1 MKAPGDPA
9 GLIREEGCTTVP
21 LQFVD
26 IHLAVTSVA
35 VGLALLMGGLV
46 VILLRRLGLSEL
58 RWKARA
64 RELDRQ
70 IGGYDSV
77 FGAYPGLVL
86 VWENKAGAFASDGEF
101 GQPRIFG
108 SPAAL
113 ASMMRFS
120 EPGPARAL
128 PMRILS
134 GLADLDTMSDKPKPP
149 TLRTLLAA
157 LRASGGG
164 FSASIVLPEGE
175 IIEADGR
182 VAGSQV
188 VLWLQDAS
196 IRGEDEREAI
206 SRFEISR
213 LTAEVEPVAFV
224 EMMSR
229 APHPVWRLS
238 STRKINWANPVYVRT
253 VGGRDLADVIDR
265 QLHLDAAAQAEAMN
279 VLETGEPTRTVRPI
293 VTGKGQRMAM
303 RIDLF
308 PVSGGVAGIAMD
320 SSEADTLKRML
331 DRHVAAYEAWLGKT
345 GEAVIS
351 FAPDQVLRSY
361 NPAFTNLF
369 KFDESWLQSGPSHS
383 ALLDRLRESEQ
394 LPQKSDYRQWK
405 ADELDLYTEWPAEIP
420 EETWTLPNGNLYRV
434 VRMRDA
440 EGGISMLF
448 SDITDKMT
456 LKSKLGTL
464 INVQRATLDKL
475 REGIAVFGTD
485 GRLRL
490 HNAAFSRLWS
500 LSEDELKDHPR
511 FSEIIEMCLP
521 LYHDAEFWSDL
532 KARATDPDPDVRRQ
546 VADEITCSDDRILSW
561 LSRPL
566 PDGATLIAWDD
577 ITASKRTER
586 ALRERAEA
594 LEEADQMKSEF
605 VGHVSYQLRTPLTT
619 IAGYS
624 DFLQNGGAGELSDKQ
639 SEYVFAI
646 QSASE
651 DLAKAIDDILDIA
664 AIEADKLDLELG
676 DVDIF
681 ALLDH
686 ALDYVATKAED
697 TRVTLDLICDPA
709 IGMVRADETRLKQV
723 VYNLLA
729 NALRFTRPGG
739 LIELGAERSA
749 AGGIRLWV
757 RDTGVGIPLDR
768 QAAVF
773 ESFESSRGGVG
784 LGLTLVQRIIDRHGG
799 WVELDSVEGQGTH
812 VSCYLPKEADPA
824 SAQPELFA
832 VVDG

>member
-1 MKAPGDPA
+1 VSADAIDINLIVTMLATGLSLIM
-9 GLIREEGCTTVP
+9 GLIIV
-21 LQFVD
+21 L
-26 IHLAVTSVA
+26 
-35 VGLALLMGGLV
+35 
-46 VILLRRLGLSEL
+46 LLRRIGRTELS
-58 RWKARA
+58 WKERA
-64 RELDRQ
+64 QDLDQQ
-70 IGGYDSV
+70 IGGYDAI

-86 VWENKAGAFASDGEF
+86 VWEDGHVTSNDHAEF
-101 GQPRIFG
+101 GTPRVFG

-113 ASMMRFS
+113 ASMLRFS
-120 EPGPARAL
+120 EPGPQRAIA
-128 PMRILS
+128 MRVLS
-134 GLADLDTMSDKPKPP
+134 GLADLDTVSDKAKPP
-149 TLRTLLAA
+149 TLRTLLVA
-157 LRASGGG
+157 LRQNGEA
-164 FSASIVLPEGE
+164 FSTSIILPEGE
-175 IIEADGR
+175 IIDADGR
-182 VAGSQV
+182 VAGQKI

-196 IRGEDEREAI
+196 IRAEDEKEAI
-206 SRFEISR
+206 SRFEITR

-238 STRKINWANPVYVRT
+238 STRKINWANPVYIRA
-253 VGGRDLADVIDR
+253 VGGRDLDDVIDR
-265 QLHLDAAAQAEAMN
+265 QLHLDSKAEAEAMD
-279 VLETGEPTRTVRPI
+279 VLEKGEPARSVRPI
-293 VTGKGQRMAM
+293 VTGSGQRMAM

-320 SSEADTLKRML
+320 ASEAETLKRML
-331 DRHVAAYEAWLGKT
+331 DRHLAAHNAWLGTT

-351 FAPDQVLRSY
+351 FTADQTLRSF
-361 NPAFTNLF
+361 NPAFTRLF
-369 KFDESWLQSGPSHS
+369 KLDPAWLQSGPTHA
-383 ALLDRLRESEQ
+383 ALLDRLRETEQ

-405 ADELDLYTEWPAEIP
+405 TDELNLYTEWPAEVP
-420 EETWTLPNGNLYRV
+420 EETWDLPNGNLYRV

-440 EGGISMLF
+440 EGGISILF

-475 REGIAVFGTD
+475 TEGISVFGTD

-490 HNAAFSRLWS
+490 YNSSFARLWK
-500 LSEDELKDHPR
+500 LSDNALKDSPL
-511 FSEIIEMCLP
+511 FSDIIENCLP
-521 LYHDAEFWSDL
+521 LYHNREFWGDL
-532 KARATDPDPDVRRQ
+532 RARATDPNPDVRRQ
-546 VADEITCSDDRILSW
+546 VSGDITCSDDRIVKW

-566 PDGATLIAWDD
+566 PDGATLIAWED
-577 ITASKRTER
+577 ITAAKRTEQ

-594 LEEADQMKSEF
+594 LAEADRMKSEF

-624 DFLQNGGAGELSDKQ
+624 DFLQNGGAGELNDKQ
-639 SEYVFAI
+639 SEYVFAV

-676 DVDIF
+676 DVDVF
-681 ALLDH
+681 ALLDQ

-697 TRVTLDLICDPA
+697 TRVTLDLICDPE
-709 IGMVRADETRLKQV
+709 IGIVRADGTRLKQV
-723 VYNLLA
+723 LYNLLT
-729 NALRFTRPGG
+729 NALRFTKPGG

-749 AGGIRLWV
+749 AGGVRIWV
-757 RDTGVGIPLDR
+757 RDTGVGIPIER

-784 LGLTLVQRIIDRHGG
+784 LGLTLVQRIIDQHGG

-824 SAQPELFA
+824 GAAPELFE
-832 VVDG
+832 VIED